1 MRRLSFAISV
11 VLVTLAAN
19 VPASSAATETD
30 IFDFHNQTASASFDS
45 YDGCVETFA
54 YVVGAVQYGGFVAFA
69 QYDSCTGEY
78 LHYASG
84 FASSLT
90 PSEFQVTPFL
100 KSATLNTTIDVLD
113 LVSNSSF
120 PVAIAMSWTGVGAT
134 STNPLVSTV
143 KAPGFVFVYHYVGI
157 SRGATATGTVSDG
170 TTDYTPQ
177 PSLAPSSGAPTNITS
192 TNQGQIVISHG

>member
-1 MRRLSFAISV
+1 
-11 VLVTLAAN
+11 
-19 VPASSAATETD
+19 
-30 IFDFHNQTASASFDS
+30 
-45 YDGCVETFA
+45 
-54 YVVGAVQYGGFVAFA
+54 
-69 QYDSCTGEY
+69 
-78 LHYASG
+78 
-84 FASSLT
+84 
-90 PSEFQVTPFL
+90 
-100 KSATLNTTIDVLD
+100 
-113 LVSNSSF
+113 
-120 PVAIAMSWTGVGAT
+120 MSWTGVGAT